1 MKKEEIEKQLALAKT
16 ICEQLR
22 RNEYDAFLELLQ
34 CLDPVFRG
42 YAYTRVFEGVSANE
56 VVNDF
61 WMKLRNGKA
70 ICAYEGRTGASLRTY
85 LIGIL
90 HFRII
95 DANRSHQSKFG
106 SEILLSP
113 EIVGDIIER
122 KDITKTFLDRSS
134 DNEIQ
139 ENKRR
144 PGDQVP
150 QEKNFRPER
159 ALTEFIKLP
168 KSPEDLAV
176 KGQVQDLQAEIILS
190 AVERLARIRPK
201 DAQLIWFRMQG
212 LSYEE
217 IARRFGAIGEKEIK
231 KKTNALKKQ
240 FTRAG
245 TGSSARFGIILE
257 RVIKDKGFALKDLLD
272 D

>member
-1 MKKEEIEKQLALAKT
+1 M
-16 ICEQLR
+16 
-22 RNEYDAFLELLQ
+22 
-34 CLDPVFRG
+34 
-42 YAYTRVFEGVSANE
+42 
-56 VVNDF
+56 
-61 WMKLRNGKA
+61 
-70 ICAYEGRTGASLRTY
+70 
-85 LIGIL
+85 
-90 HFRII
+90 
-95 DANRSHQSKFG
+95 
-106 SEILLSP
+106 
-113 EIVGDIIER
+113 
-122 KDITKTFLDRSS
+122 
-134 DNEIQ
+134 EIQ

>member
-1 MKKEEIEKQLALAKT
+1 VKKEEIKKQLALAKT
-16 ICEQLR
+16 ICEQLH

-42 YAYTRVFEGVSANE
+42 YAYTRVFEGVSADE
-56 VVNDF
+56 VINDF
-61 WMKLRNGKA
+61 WMKLRDGKA
-70 ICAYEGRTGASLRTY
+70 ICAYEGRNGASLQTY
-85 LIGIL
+85 LIGIF
-90 HFRII
+90 HFRVI

-106 SEILLSP
+106 SEILLSS
-113 EIVGDIIER
+113 EIVGDIVER
-122 KDITKTFLDRSS
+122 KDITKTFLGRSS

-139 ENKRR
+139 ENERR

-168 KSPEDLAV
+168 ESPEDLAV
-176 KGQVQDLQAEIILS
+176 KGHVQNLRAESTFS
-190 AVERLARIRPK
+190 AVEHLARMRPE
-201 DAQLIWFRMQG
+201 DAQLIRFRMQG

-257 RVIKDKGFALKDLLD
+257 RVLEEKGLAVKDLFD